1 MLSKIDVKDLIY
13 RNREFFFKKEDY
25 IKRDIDFKKKINSSM
40 ITIITGIRRCGKS
53 VLLKLIKDYLLSKK
67 LIIKENCYYLNFN
80 DPFLSNINIKDI
92 FEIFTTYF
100 DEFPSKKK
108 LIFIDEVQEIK
119 DWHKLVLNFF
129 DSGYKVIITG
139 SNGNLLSK
147 DIATYLTGRNNII
160 NLFPFSFTEF
170 LKLKRI
176 NYKNEISKLSSRA
189 SLKYTKLFKEYL
201 QKGGFPLILKED
213 NIEILADYYE
223 NILNK
228 DVIVRNSI
236 HNSKEL
242 KELAFFL
249 ISNSA
254 KIQSYNSLK
263 KIINIKSTSTI
274 KEYLDYLISAF
285 IIFNVDKFDYSIKK
299 QIYNSKKFYV
309 IDSGFINYVSFS
321 FSKNIG
327 RLLENIV
334 FLELKRNAQE
344 VFYYSNSGECDFLIR
359 KNHKIISAIQV
370 CYDFNN
376 QSKQREIQGLLIAMK
391 TYSLKKGYILTY
403 DKEDVL
409 IINNKKIFLVPV
421 WKWLLK

>member
-13 RNREFFFKKEDY
+13 RNRELFFKKEDY
-25 IKRDIDFKKKINSSM
+25 IKRNIDFKKKINSSM

-160 NLFPFSFTEF
+160 NLFPFSFLEF
-170 LKLKRI
+170 LKLKKI
-176 NYKNEISKLSSRA
+176 NYKNEINKLSSRA
-189 SLKYTKLFKEYL
+189 SLKYIKLFKEYL

-334 FLELKRNAQE
+334 FLE
-344 VFYYSNSGECDFLIR
+344 
-359 KNHKIISAIQV
+359 IIG
-370 CYDFNN
+370 N
-376 QSKQREIQGLLIAMK
+376 RLL
-391 TYSLKKGYILTY
+391 
-403 DKEDVL
+403 
-409 IINNKKIFLVPV
+409 
-421 WKWLLK
+421 